1 MVKGLWDSFED
12 DAPLFDKAGGRYFDP
27 AKLHRLDHRGKH
39 YQVQGALQS
48 QRPVQGYPV
57 MVQAG
62 SSEDGQ
68 ELAAA
73 TAELVFTAHQ
83 SVETARAF
91 YSSLKGRLPAHGRS
105 ADALKI
111 LPGVSPVVGRTQA
124 EAQEKYERLQSL
136 IEPSVGLGLLS
147 SFVGGFDFSAY
158 PLDGPVPDLPPTE
171 GWQSRQEL
179 FLSLARRENLTLRQ
193 LYQRV
198 ATARGH
204 WTVVG
209 TPQSIADELE
219 HWFTTGAADGFN
231 VMAPTLPYDLQD
243 FVALVIPELQRR
255 GLFRTAY
262 TGRTLREHLGLP
274 RPLHPAQARRQQAER
289 LVAAAA

>member
-1 MVKGLWDSFED
+1 M
-12 DAPLFDKAGGRYFDP
+12 
-27 AKLHRLDHRGKH
+27 
-39 YQVQGALQS
+39 
-48 QRPVQGYPV
+48 
-57 MVQAG
+57 
-62 SSEDGQ
+62 
-68 ELAAA
+68 
-73 TAELVFTAHQ
+73 
-83 SVETARAF
+83 
-91 YSSLKGRLPAHGRS
+91 
-105 ADALKI
+105 
-111 LPGVSPVVGRTQA
+111 
-124 EAQEKYERLQSL
+124 
-136 IEPSVGLGLLS
+136 
-147 SFVGGFDFSAY
+147 
-158 PLDGPVPDLPPTE
+158 PDLPPTE